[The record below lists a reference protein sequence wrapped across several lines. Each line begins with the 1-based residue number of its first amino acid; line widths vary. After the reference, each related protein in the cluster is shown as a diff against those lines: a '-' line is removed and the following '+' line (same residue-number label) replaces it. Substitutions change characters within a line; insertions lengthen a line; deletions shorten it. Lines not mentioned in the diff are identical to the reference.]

1 MLKNY
6 DNRVKKKRE
15 AWEIYKA
22 LRKDDCYKHSLLY
35 EKAYLKAKQILVNFY
50 KYYTFKDSNLSNEK
64 IEKCMNILAET
75 EISKRK
81 TIELTDKIIGEFLKS
96 K

>member
-6 DNRVKKKRE
+6 DKRVKKKRE

-22 LRKDDCYKHSLLY
+22 LRKDNYYKKSMLY

-50 KYYTFKDSNLSNEK
+50 KDYTFKDSNLSNEE
-64 IEKCMNILAET
+64 IVKCMNILADT
-75 EISKRK
+75 QISTRK
-81 TIELTDKIIGEFLKS
+81 TIELTDKIINEFLKNI
-96 K
+96 

>member
-6 DNRVKKKRE
+6 DKRVKKKRE

-22 LRKDDCYKHSLLY
+22 LRKGDCYKQSKLY
-35 EKAYLKAKQILVNFY
+35 EKAYLKAKQILIDFY
-50 KYYTFKDSNLSNEK
+50 KYYTFKESKISNEET
-64 IEKCMNILAET
+64 EKCMNILADT

-81 TIELTDKIIGEFLKS
+81 TIELTDTIINEFLK
-96 K
+96 KI